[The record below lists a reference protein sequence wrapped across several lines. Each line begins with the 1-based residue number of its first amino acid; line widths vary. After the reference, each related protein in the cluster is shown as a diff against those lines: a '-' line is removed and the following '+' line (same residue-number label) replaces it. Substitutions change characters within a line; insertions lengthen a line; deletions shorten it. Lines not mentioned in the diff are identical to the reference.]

1 MSTTTTAPKRR
12 NVFIKKAFQARF
24 IGGVFLLML
33 LSGLCSALLIYW
45 MTGGDLQAQS
55 ESAHIN
61 IANAWARLGLSLL
74 IGNIVAILIAG
85 TLSVFVVMYASHK
98 IAGPLYRFE
107 KLCEQV
113 GNGEL
118 EIIATIREK
127 DQLHD
132 LASAFL
138 EMVNKLRA
146 RKARQQESVT
156 SILDQIEQLKIKS
169 SHEPNQKEAL
179 EQLVQAVKHILE

>member
-1 MSTTTTAPKRR
+1 MTNTAPKRR
-12 NVFIKKAFQARF
+12 TIFIKKAFQGRF
-24 IGGVFLLML
+24 IGGVILLML
-33 LSGLCSALLIYW
+33 LSGFCSALLIYW

-74 IGNIVAILIAG
+74 IGNVVAILIAG
-85 TLSVFVVMYASHK
+85 TLGFFVVMYASHK

-113 GNGEL
+113 GNGDL
-118 EIIATIREK
+118 DIVTSIREK

-132 LASAFL
+132 LANAFL
-138 EMVNKLRA
+138 GMVNKLNA
-146 RKARQQESVT
+146 RKQRQQDSIHSVI
-156 SILDQIEQLKIKS
+156 SQIEQLKNDQAIAGAQRQLL
-169 SHEPNQKEAL
+169 ERLEMTVKELA
-179 EQLVQAVKHILE
+179 E

>member
-1 MSTTTTAPKRR
+1 MSTTAPKRR

-118 EIIATIREK
+118 DIITTIREK

-132 LASAFL
+132 LATAFL

-146 RKARQQESVT
+146 RKSRQQESIT
-156 SILDQIEQLKIKS
+156 SILNQIELLKVNS
-169 SHEPNQKEAL
+169 AQEPNQVEAL
-179 EQLVQAVKHILE
+179 EQLVQMVKHLSE

>member
-1 MSTTTTAPKRR
+1 MPTSDSKRR
-12 NVFIKKAFQARF
+12 NVFIKKTFQGRF
-24 IGGVFLLML
+24 IAGVFLLML

-74 IGNIVAILIAG
+74 IGNVAGILIAG
-85 TLSVFVVMYASHK
+85 ALSVFVMMYASHK

-118 EIIATIREK
+118 DVITAIREK

-132 LASAFL
+132 LATAFL

-146 RKARQQESVT
+146 RKQRQQECVS
-156 SILDQIEQLKIKS
+156 SILNQIEQLKVNNTS
-169 SHEPNQKEAL
+169 STNQVLAFEQL
-179 EQLVQAVKHILE
+179 EQTVKQLSE